1 MPIYEYKAAGEGCKY
16 CRNGFEIMQRMD
28 DKPLGE
34 CPKCQAVVRKLPSR
48 FRACI
53 VETPDEVAETESK
66 LHDFEKQGMW
76 GHAAELADK
85 TGLEDRAREDYKKA
99 GYEM

>member
-1 MPIYEYKAAGEGCKY
+1 MPIYEYKATVRGCEY

-34 CPKCQAVVRKLPSR
+34 CPKCRVPVKRVPSR
-48 FRACI
+48 FRACVI
-53 VETPDEVAETESK
+53 ETPDEVTGVEKK
-66 LHDFEKQGMW
+66 LHDFEKEGMW
-76 GHAAELADK
+76 SHAAELADK
-85 TGLEDRAREDYKKA
+85 EGLEDRAREDYKKA